1 MRGGL
6 NGRVKKYYRT
16 EKYGRDYL
24 RRGFVPIPVP
34 LGKKNP
40 GYRNW
45 TKMRL
50 TPEEWDELSR
60 RGDAINISLLLG
72 EPSGWLTDVDAD
84 VPEAVTVADSF
95 LPRTVTSGR
104 ENSPCSHRWYR
115 SYGAKNRKWLG
126 LNGEVL
132 LEVRSTGLQ
141 TLVEPS
147 IHPEDGDRY
156 MWDRRNGMDL
166 TEVSCEDL
174 VERCNKVATATLI
187 ARHLPLE
194 GGRHDF
200 AMALAGYLLGAGRL
214 DEETVLDIML
224 VAWHAADADT
234 RDAVRDIE
242 SIVRDTA
249 RKVVEGE
256 PVVGGPTLDDIV
268 PGVTHRLAKWW
279 GWRREPLPSGSASAS
294 APQAAGAP
302 TSNGLRV
309 ALTPVLL
316 FPLNA
321 LPTTLRRYVEE
332 AAAAVGCP
340 PEFIALPM
348 LATLGAAIGN
358 SYILVVKKGWEE
370 NTTIYVAVVADPGSK
385 KSPASSKAYIPAREK
400 QADHKRE
407 YECAMELYW
416 AERAQWEVD
425 KKEAREA
432 GEPVPNP
439 PQEPTMRRT
448 VVSDATIEALVVR
461 LEENPRGVLCAHDE
475 LSGWVKSLDQYK
487 QGGRGSERQQ
497 WLSMWGGEPI
507 YVDRKG
513 KKEPHVVP
521 CPLVCLSGSIQPPI
535 LPELGNNREDGLL
548 DRFLLSYPDR
558 MPSRWSD
565 DEISDETA
573 EAWRKTYHALYDLE
587 VDVNANGE
595 PTPKRLEFTP
605 EACEVFIGKTNSL
618 HEEMEHPRF
627 PTYLRGP
634 WAKLEAYLARL
645 SLIIALVRIVDSEP
659 RYSNVFWSV
668 SGQDVRAAAQL
679 IDYFKSHARRVYA
692 RLYRENPDNLLLLAL
707 ESFLKEQ
714 GEYWEG
720 MSSELFE
727 IMKDHSAP
735 GLPGGEVPFGK
746 LLRKITNDPDN
757 DLVLKEG
764 WRRGNQPIIKLSL
777 STLGSLGDVGLA
789 DAETTEG
796 TESRNEGEKATANH
810 PDSVIHEEDQIE
822 EVLKMS

>member
-1 MRGGL
+1 VRGAL
-6 NGRVKKYYRT
+6 NGRVKKSYRT
-16 EKYGRDYL
+16 EKYAEDYL
-24 RRGFVPIPVP
+24 RRGFLPIPVP
-34 LGKKNP
+34 FGKKNP

-45 TKMRL
+45 NKMRL
-50 TPEEWDELSR
+50 TPEEWDQISR
-60 RGDAINISLLLG
+60 RGDVLNIALLLG
-72 EPSGWLTDVDAD
+72 EPSSWLTDVDAD
-84 VPEAVTVADSF
+84 VPEAVIVADSF
-95 LPRTVTSGR
+95 LLPTVTSGR
-104 ENSPCSHRWYR
+104 ENSPRSHRWYLTYR
-115 SYGAKNRKWLG
+115 AKNRKWQG

-147 IHPEDGDRY
+147 IHPDDGDRY
-156 MWDRRNGMDL
+156 MWDRHNGMDL
-166 TEVSCEDL
+166 TEVSWEDL
-174 VERCNKVATATLI
+174 SEMCNKVATATLI

-214 DEETVLDIML
+214 DEETVLDVML
-224 VAWHAADADT
+224 TAWHAADADT

-249 RKVVEGE
+249 RKLAEGK

-279 GWRREPLPSGSASAS
+279 GWRREPLPSGSAYAS

-302 TSNGLRV
+302 TSNGSRV
-309 ALTPVLL
+309 ALTPVLP

-321 LPTTLRRYVEE
+321 LPTTLKRYIEE
-332 AAAAVGCP
+332 VAAAVGCP

-348 LATLGAAIGN
+348 LAAAGAAIGN

-370 NTTIYVAVVADPGSK
+370 NTTIYVVVSDPGSK
-385 KSPASSKAYIPAREK
+385 KSPAASKAYIPAREK

-407 YECAMELYW
+407 YECAMEMYW
-416 AERAQWEVD
+416 AERAQWEAD

-521 CPLVCLSGSIQPPI
+521 RPLVCLSGSIQPSI

-573 EAWRKTYHALYDLE
+573 EAWRKTYDALYDLE

-595 PTPKRLEFTP
+595 PTPKQLEFTP
-605 EACEVFIGKTNSL
+605 EAREVFIGKTDSL

-645 SLIIALVRIVDSEP
+645 SLIIALVRIVESEP

-668 SGQDVRAAAQL
+668 SGPDVRAAAQL
-679 IDYFKSHARRVYA
+679 IDYFKSHACRVYA
-692 RLYRENPDNLLLLAL
+692 RLHGENPDNLLLLAM

-727 IMKDHSAP
+727 IMKDRPAP

-746 LLRKITNDPDN
+746 LLRKIANDPDN
-757 DLVLKEG
+757 DLILNEG
-764 WRRGNQPIIKLSL
+764 WRGNQPIIKV
-777 STLGSLGDVGLA
+777 TLPTAGPTHA
-789 DAETTEG
+789 DTT
-796 TESRNEGEKATANH
+796 
-810 PDSVIHEEDQIE
+810 
-822 EVLKMS
+822 